1 MNISHGIRR
10 ITQLFLVL
18 FLAMSAGLVYWQ
30 VAVADQVTSNP
41 RNLRSCMSTSVP
53 QRGRIFDRNGVLL
66 ADSQPDPQACGG
78 FVRHYYEPSLAG
90 LIGYYPG
97 PYFLATGLE
106 AKFDDYLSGR
116 VGMTS
121 LDNQVNKTLH
131 RSPVGDDIYLTIDVR
146 IQRILVQ
153 HFNQQAP
160 VDNVNS
166 FASDRGSAMVM
177 DPHTGE
183 VLAIYSSPGYDP
195 NKMAQTLTHASLSY
209 YNQMVNDPERPLVFR
224 PTQGQYV
231 PGSTY
236 KAMTLM
242 AGIDSGATSL
252 EQTYDPKFTMGP
264 VTLGQHLF
272 TPAVSNI
279 NGFTNPNAH
288 VSTNYGFSHSD
299 NILFAKIGDD
309 MGVDSWLA
317 YNKKFM
323 VGEKIPFELPVAVSR
338 VTKTDGTLD
347 ENTLVDNAF
356 GQGVDFVTPFQMA
369 MIDNIAANDGQLMQ
383 PTVLSKVATRDK
395 APVKT
400 FSPQTLGDAQI
411 KQSTAIATRQAM
423 FGVVQC
429 GSGNNDF
436 VHGAMLSTSPWNII
450 GKTGTAEL
458 GGGQPAHG
466 WLITQ
471 APYDWQQS
479 DKMPALTIV
488 AMKENGGEG
497 ANAVGPMITNTYN
510 DIFNQHLVKVDLPP
524 AAPSI
529 TGSTMNYCH
538 NIAHLL

>member
-1 MNISHGIRR
+1 MNISNGIRR

-66 ADSQPDPQACGG
+66 ADSQPDPDACGG

-146 IQRILVQ
+146 IQRILVKNFAL
-153 HFNQQAP
+153 HAP
-160 VDNVNS
+160 FDGVNS
-166 FASDRGSAMVM
+166 FPTNRGSAMVM

-236 KAMTLM
+236 KATTLM
-242 AGIDSGATSL
+242 AALDSGTTTL
-252 EQTYDPKFTMGP
+252 DRVYEPKFTHGP
-264 VTLGQHLF
+264 VTLGQHVLSPSISNLDPF
-272 TPAVSNI
+272 TKNY
-279 NGFTNPNAH
+279 N
-288 VSTNYGFSHSD
+288 VSTGYGFAHSD
-299 NILFAKIGDD
+299 NVLFAKIGDD

-338 VTKTDGTLD
+338 VTQADGTLD
-347 ENTLVDNAF
+347 ENHLVDNAF

-369 MIDNIAANDGQLMQ
+369 MINNIAANDGQLMQ

-400 FSPQTLGDAQI
+400 FSPQNLGDAQL
-411 KQSTAIATRQAM
+411 KQTTAIDVRKAM
-423 FGVVQC
+423 YGVVQC

-436 VHGAMLSTSPWNII
+436 VPGAMLSTSRWGII

-458 GGGQPAHG
+458 GNGKPAHG

-471 APYDWQQS
+471 APYNYQQS
-479 DKMPALTIV
+479 DKMPTLTIV

-497 ANAVGPMITNTYN
+497 ADAVGPVITATYN
-510 DIFNQHLVKVDLPP
+510 DIFDQGLVKADLPP
-524 AAPSI
+524 PPP
-529 TGSTMNYCH
+529 GGYCYT
-538 NIAHLL
+538 NRLLQ